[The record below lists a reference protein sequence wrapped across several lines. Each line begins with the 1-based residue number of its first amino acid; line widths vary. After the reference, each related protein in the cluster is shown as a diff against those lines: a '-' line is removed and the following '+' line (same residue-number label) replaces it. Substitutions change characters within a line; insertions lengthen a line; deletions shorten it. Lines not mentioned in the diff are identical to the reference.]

1 MYTSDID
8 RRLYSRGMKYLI
20 AALAAAAAG
29 AVYEI
34 FSHGVYS
41 FYMIYAFMLPLA
53 GGALPCLITAA
64 AAGKKR
70 RPGDAETSISAKLQL
85 ASIAT
90 LTTGSFMKGALEI
103 YGTANR
109 LTAVYTAVGLALAA
123 SALIAFAV
131 HQRRVRRTRVDMM
144 PTSMPAAMPLKSS
157 TGK

>member
-1 MYTSDID
+1 
-8 RRLYSRGMKYLI
+8 MKYLI

-41 FYMIYAFMLPLA
+41 FYMIYAFMVPLV
-53 GGALPCLITAA
+53 GGALPSLIAA

-70 RPGDAETSISAKLQL
+70 RSREAETSISAKLQL
-85 ASIAT
+85 AAIAT

-103 YGTANR
+103 YGTTNR
-109 LTAVYTAVGLALAA
+109 LTTAYTAAGLALAA
-123 SALIAFAV
+123 SALIAYAV
-131 HQRRVRRTRVDMM
+131 HQRRVLRTRVDMM

>member
-1 MYTSDID
+1 
-8 RRLYSRGMKYLI
+8 MKYLI

-41 FYMIYAFMLPLA
+41 FYMIYAFAVPLV
-53 GGALPCLITAA
+53 GGALPSLISA

-70 RPGDAETSISAKLQL
+70 KPRDEGSSISARLQL
-85 ASIAT
+85 AAIAT

-103 YGTANR
+103 YGTTNR
-109 LTAVYTAVGLALAA
+109 LTAVYTVVGLALAA
-123 SALIAFAV
+123 SALISYAV
-131 HQRRVRRTRVDMM
+131 HQRRVLRTSVDMM
-144 PTSMPAAMPLKSS
+144 PTSMPAAMPLKSN